1 VNSTYLYTA
10 YNDDVCTDIRN
21 FCINKG
27 MKIVKLSKEN
37 ISKVFG
43 NKYFIDYNKWLKS
56 YELTQEEKN
65 DIYSRKA
72 LSVEIKV
79 NNSILDE
86 KLKRHNELCNKYVYS
101 RLNCQVPKVLYSEEV
116 NKEIEKIHL
125 SNAEIKLLRD
135 YTEKNYPLMGLN
147 SEQNTEYVNALYL
160 YRKNYT
166 TQNNYCNE

>member
-1 VNSTYLYTA
+1 
-10 YNDDVCTDIRN
+10 
-21 FCINKG
+21 
-27 MKIVKLSKEN
+27 M
-37 ISKVFG
+37 
-43 NKYFIDYNKWLKS
+43 
-56 YELTQEEKN
+56 
-65 DIYSRKA
+65 
-72 LSVEIKV
+72 EIKV